1 MRRVAVLLLGCAL
14 STTYAG
20 LRGAK
25 DTLSALGVDESPPKT
40 EEERIQRLEKLIKEI
55 DKDRDGKITNQ
66 ELKVLNDSPF
76 YLIAYSLDLFQG
88 SHEQGREKAP
98 CAAR

>member
-1 MRRVAVLLLGCAL
+1 MVRRREGVDTSPSASCMASELEVCSRRKAWLHAVLN
-14 STTYAG
+14 SEE
-20 LRGAK
+20 
-25 DTLSALGVDESPPKT
+25 SA
-40 EEERIQRLEKLIKEI
+40 LEKLIKEI